1 MKRYIKRNW
10 IVILGFLAFFF
21 GIILQAGTGKIDGSV
36 LIPLPLI
43 YAALRLRSTK
53 KTAIPTAN
61 RKSGVSK
68 SNIAA

>member
-10 IVILGFLAFFF
+10 IVILGFLAFLF

-43 YAALRLRSTK
+43 YAALVLREK
-53 KTAIPTAN
+53 AVKQDA
-61 RKSGVSK
+61 
-68 SNIAA
+68 